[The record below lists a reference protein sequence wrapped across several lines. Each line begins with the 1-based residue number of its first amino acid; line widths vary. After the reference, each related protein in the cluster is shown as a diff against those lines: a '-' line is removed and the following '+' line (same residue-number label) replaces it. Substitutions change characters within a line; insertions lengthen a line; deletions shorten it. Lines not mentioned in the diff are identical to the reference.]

1 MVTLE
6 TKTALRHLNARII
19 LVFYSFENNCYQ
31 QIYAMHCS
39 LVTYLISLSISRAFS
54 IVSLESLPNGM

>member
-19 LVFYSFENNCYQ
+19 LAFYSFENNCYQ